1 MKRQK
6 PSARPG
12 ASAGARAGSLP
23 GLPSASRSGS
33 RPGGREL
40 PLPSAAAWSA
50 LGPYA
55 RGRLVEKALGQ
66 TLTLDVPWDVFASQG
81 IDDGTLLLLQHL
93 PEGAPRSV
101 LDLGCGYGALGLPV
115 AARFPEARCLLVD
128 RDLLAVAA
136 SAHNAAALGLRNV
149 EARPGLGYRDL
160 AGQRFDWVLCN
171 VPARIGP
178 RAIRHLLEG
187 GRALVATTRA
197 VVIRDLCPVVEGL
210 GLDGL
215 RHLARGP
222 RHDVY
227 ELAPGSA
234 QLDLADEEIYARD
247 QTEFMGLRLSRPHD
261 ASEDPAHQRAL
272 AVLADSLPRAAPGR
286 ALVFRAGYGALP
298 LFLKSR
304 FPQSA
309 VVAQERDLLDT
320 AFLRRNSLAL
330 GLPVEVRESLFPA
343 DGLQAASFALVAG
356 ELSSGAGPAVAA
368 RELHEAANLLL
379 PGGEALIL
387 ASEKQEREWFPK
399 AAPKGAGLTVLLRRE
414 GASVLRISRSRRPP

>member
-1 MKRQK
+1 MKGPK
-6 PSARPG
+6 PRARPG
-12 ASAGARAGSLP
+12 PRAGAPTGSRAG
-23 GLPSASRSGS
+23 A

-40 PLPSAAAWSA
+40 PPPSAAAWAA

-81 IDDGTLLLLQHL
+81 IDDGTQLLLQHL

-115 AARFPEARCLLVD
+115 ASRWPQARCLLVD

-149 EARPGLGYRDL
+149 EARPGLGYRELD
-160 AGQRFDWVLCN
+160 AEPFDWVLCN

-178 RAIRHLLEG
+178 RAIRYLLEG
-187 GRALVATTRA
+187 GRALSATTRA

-210 GLDGL
+210 GLAGL
-215 RHLARGP
+215 RHLARGA
-222 RHDVY
+222 RHDIY
-227 ELAPGSA
+227 ELAPGAA
-234 QLDLADEEIYARD
+234 QVDLADEEIYARD
-247 QTEFMGLRLSRPHD
+247 QTHFMGLPLSRPHD
-261 ASEDPAHQRAL
+261 ASEDPAHPRAL
-272 AVLADSLPRAAPGR
+272 AVLADSLPHTAPR
-286 ALVFRAGYGALP
+286 RTLVFRAGYGALP

-309 VVAQERDLLDT
+309 IVAQERDLLDA
-320 AFLRRNSLAL
+320 AFLRRNARAL
-330 GLPVEVRESLFPA
+330 GLLVEVREALFPA
-343 DGLQAASFALVAG
+343 QGLEAGSFDLVLG
-356 ELSSGAGPAVAA
+356 ELSPAAGPAVAA
-368 RELHEAANLLL
+368 RELADAADLLL

-399 AAPKGAGLTVLLRRE
+399 AAPKGVGLTVLLRRE
-414 GASVLRISRSRRPP
+414 GASVLRISRSRRPS